1 MTNTVCTLRRFAI
14 GCVTATLGTLE
25 QIKAYFT
32 MLGCAALFVGVVASF
47 TNPTPAVAQESR
59 SATIEEVIV
68 TARKR
73 QEAAQDV
80 PIAITAITREL
91 QSATI
96 RNLQDL
102 NGFAPNVQIVEDGS
116 RGGGGASI
124 NIRGISPTRTD
135 DNSFDS
141 PVAVMIDGI
150 YLGSLAG
157 QVIENFDL
165 ERIEVLRGPQGTLF
179 GKNTV
184 GGVINVIRT
193 RPTGEFGGR
202 LKATFGEDGQQE
214 FRAVLNAPIMED
226 VLAVKVFGTYQEDD
240 GYYDNVTT
248 GDHFGDTEYK
258 NYGLTLLWTPNDTFE
273 ATLTAEKFDDD
284 SKLNAYHT
292 NYNLLPGLLPP
303 STDPNETDYSGGH
316 LSCALSGVFTP
327 EPECRTSLSTPGNA
341 EGDTNNDAHLETDA
355 YTLNMSYDLN
365 DFMTLVSV
373 TGYRDMDEYR
383 IFDFDGSAFPF
394 ITIERWN
401 DYEQWSQELRIDGSF
416 DNGVSFTGGTYYF
429 RSKFEQDWVTGGS
442 FWGILIPATSDPV
455 GWADCQAGGIAPVF
469 CDTGIPNPP
478 GFETTQILF
487 EKQETTSYAFFAQ
500 VDWEFIED
508 WTVTAGLRWTEER
521 KDFRAGQAYLSD
533 IERQRLRNFPEY
545 ADLDN
550 TWRETSPKLGLTYR
564 LNDSAMAYVTY
575 SEGFHSGGFFGVNQ
589 NTRDFIRDQYDPE
602 TSENYEIG
610 YKSVM
615 FDNTLK
621 FNVAVFYNEFKDK
634 QEQSIQAD
642 PDTNTV
648 ATTFS
653 NAASATYWG
662 IEIETEYV
670 FNQYVRAF
678 LNYGYL
684 DAEYDD
690 FETDINANDGLDI
703 VEDASFLTPRRAP
716 ENTIGVG
723 GTITIPLGPGVI
735 EIYSKY
741 SWIDEQETTLLNTP
755 LGLVDSVEDLTAS
768 IGYFGENYS
777 IVAFGR
783 NLTDDQVETFFSIDA
798 PGLPLFAV
806 GTVNRPRAYGVE
818 LSYNF

>member
-1 MTNTVCTLRRFAI
+1 MINTVCTLRRFAL
-14 GCVTATLGTLE
+14 GCVTATLETLE

-32 MLGCAALFVGVVASF
+32 VLGCAALLLSVIASF
-47 TNPTPAVAQESR
+47 THPTPAVAQESR
-59 SATIEEVIV
+59 DAIIEEVIV

-80 PIAITAITREL
+80 PIAITAITKEL
-91 QSATI
+91 ESATI
-96 RNLQDL
+96 RNLTDL
-102 NGFAPNVQIVEDGS
+102 NGFAPNVQIAEDGS

-165 ERIEVLRGPQGTLF
+165 ERIEILRGPQGTLF

-184 GGVINVIRT
+184 GGVINVLRS

-214 FRAVLNAPIMED
+214 FRAVVNAPIIED
-226 VLAVKVFGTYQEDD
+226 QLAVKAFGTYMEDD
-240 GYYDNVTT
+240 GYYDNKTT
-248 GDHFGDTEYK
+248 GDNFGDKEYK

-292 NYNLLPGLLPP
+292 NYNLAPGLLAW
-303 STDPNETDYSGGH
+303 SGDPNETDYSGGH
-316 LSCALSGVFTP
+316 LACLVTG
-327 EPECRTSLSTPGNA
+327 ECRTSLSTPSKS

-355 YTLNMSYDLN
+355 FTLNMSYDLN

-383 IFDFDGSAFPF
+383 VFDFDGSAAPF

-401 DYEQWSQELRIDGSF
+401 DYDQFSQELRIDASW

-429 RSKFEQDWVTGGS
+429 RNDFKQDWVTGGA
-442 FWGILIPATSDPV
+442 FWSVVQPAVTDPD
-455 GWADCQAGGIAPVF
+455 GWAACQAGAIAPVF
-469 CDTGIPNPP
+469 CDTGVATPP
-478 GFETTQILF
+478 GAETTQILY
-487 EKQETTSYAFFAQ
+487 EEQETTSTAFFGQ
-500 VDWEFIED
+500 VDWDFMEN
-508 WTVTAGLRWTEER
+508 WTLTAGLRWTEER
-521 KDFRAGQAYLSD
+521 KDFKAGQAYLSN

-602 TSENYEIG
+602 TSDNYEIG

-621 FNVAVFYNEFKDK
+621 FNVAAFYNEFTDK

-662 IEIETEYV
+662 IEVETEYV

-690 FETDINANDGLDI
+690 FETDINANDGLDM
-703 VEDASFLTPRRAP
+703 VEDASHLTPRRAP

-723 GTITIPLGPGVI
+723 GTITIPLGPGDI
-735 EIYSKY
+735 EIYAKY
-741 SWIDEQETTLLNTP
+741 AWIDEQETTLLNTP
-755 LGLVDSVEDLTAS
+755 LGLVDDTEDLTAS

-783 NLTDDQVETFFSIDA
+783 NLTDDQVETFISIDA
-798 PGLPLFAV
+798 PGLPLFGV
-806 GTVNRPRAYGVE
+806 GNVNRPRTYGVE

>member
-1 MTNTVCTLRRFAI
+1 MTNTVCTLRRFAL
-14 GCVTATLGTLE
+14 GRVTATLETLE

-32 MLGCAALFVGVVASF
+32 VLGCAALFVSVVASF

-91 QSATI
+91 ESATI

-165 ERIEVLRGPQGTLF
+165 DRIEILRGPQGTLF

-184 GGVINVIRT
+184 GGVINVFRS

-202 LKATFGEDGQQE
+202 LKATVGEDGQQE

-226 VLAVKVFGTYQEDD
+226 VLAVKAFGTYQEDD

-248 GDHFGDTEYK
+248 GDNFGDTEYK

-303 STDPNETDYSGGH
+303 PTDPNGTDYSGGH
-316 LSCALSGVFTP
+316 LSCALSGVFSP
-327 EPECRTSLSTPGNA
+327 QPECRTSLSTPGKS
-341 EGDTNNDAHLETDA
+341 EGDQNNDAHLETDA

-401 DYEQWSQELRIDGSF
+401 D
-416 DNGVSFTGGTYYF
+416 
-429 RSKFEQDWVTGGS
+429 
-442 FWGILIPATSDPV
+442 
-455 GWADCQAGGIAPVF
+455 
-469 CDTGIPNPP
+469 
-478 GFETTQILF
+478 
-487 EKQETTSYAFFAQ
+487 
-500 VDWEFIED
+500 
-508 WTVTAGLRWTEER
+508 
-521 KDFRAGQAYLSD
+521 
-533 IERQRLRNFPEY
+533 
-545 ADLDN
+545 
-550 TWRETSPKLGLTYR
+550 
-564 LNDSAMAYVTY
+564 
-575 SEGFHSGGFFGVNQ
+575 
-589 NTRDFIRDQYDPE
+589 
-602 TSENYEIG
+602 
-610 YKSVM
+610 
-615 FDNTLK
+615 
-621 FNVAVFYNEFKDK
+621 
-634 QEQSIQAD
+634 
-642 PDTNTV
+642 
-648 ATTFS
+648 
-653 NAASATYWG
+653 
-662 IEIETEYV
+662 
-670 FNQYVRAF
+670 
-678 LNYGYL
+678 
-684 DAEYDD
+684 
-690 FETDINANDGLDI
+690 
-703 VEDASFLTPRRAP
+703 
-716 ENTIGVG
+716 
-723 GTITIPLGPGVI
+723 GTITTNSARNCALTRPG
-735 EIYSKY
+735 
-741 SWIDEQETTLLNTP
+741 TTVSRSQ
-755 LGLVDSVEDLTAS
+755 G
-768 IGYFGENYS
+768 
-777 IVAFGR
+777 
-783 NLTDDQVETFFSIDA
+783 A
-798 PGLPLFAV
+798 PTTS
-806 GTVNRPRAYGVE
+806 GTNSSRTG
-818 LSYNF
+818 

>member
-1 MTNTVCTLRRFAI
+1 MISKNTHAGDIALACTF
-14 GCVTATLGTLE
+14 
-25 QIKAYFT
+25 
-32 MLGCAALFVGVVASF
+32 AALVSASF
-47 TNPTPAVAQESR
+47 TTPAPAVAQES
-59 SATIEEVIV
+59 SGVTIEEVLV

-73 QEAAQDV
+73 TESAQNV
-80 PIAITAITREL
+80 PIAITALSKEL
-91 QSATI
+91 ESATI

-102 NGFAPNVQIVEDGS
+102 NGFAPNVQIAEDGS

-165 ERIEVLRGPQGTLF
+165 DRIEVLRGPQGTLF

-184 GGVINVIRT
+184 GGVINVFRS
-193 RPTGEFGGR
+193 RPTGELGAR

-214 FRAVLNAPIMED
+214 FRAVVNAPIIQD
-226 VLAVKVFGTYQEDD
+226 VLAAKAFGTFQKDD
-240 GYYDNVTT
+240 GYYENNTT
-248 GDHFGDTEYK
+248 NDDFGDRDYK
-258 NYGLTLLWTPNDTFE
+258 NYGLTLLATPFDVFE
-273 ATLTAEKFDDD
+273 AQFTIEKFDDD
-284 SKLNAYHT
+284 SKLNAFHT
-292 NYNLLPGLLPP
+292 NYNLIPGVLPP
-303 STDPNETDYSGGH
+303 PTDPNETDYSGGH
-316 LSCALSGVFTP
+316 LSCLISG
-327 EPECRTSLSTPGNA
+327 ECRTSLSTPSDA

-355 YTLNMSYDLN
+355 YTLNMSLDLN
-365 DFMTLVSV
+365 ENVTLVSV

-383 IFDFDGSAFPF
+383 IYDFDGSAFPF

-401 DYEQWSQELRIDGSF
+401 NYDQTSQELRIDAAYDKF
-416 DNGVSFTGGTYYF
+416 AITGGTYYF
-429 RSKFEQDWVTGGS
+429 RNKFEQDWVTGGS
-442 FWGILIPATSDPV
+442 FWSVVQPAVSDPAI
-455 GWADCQAGGIAPVF
+455 WSACQGGALAPVY
-469 CDTGIPNPP
+469 CDTGVADPP
-478 GFETTQILF
+478 GAETTQVLY

-500 VDWEFIED
+500 ADWEFMEN
-508 WTVTAGLRWTEER
+508 WTLTAGLRWTEER
-521 KDFRAGQAYLSD
+521 KDFRAGQAYLSN
-533 IERQRLRNFPEY
+533 IESQGLRNFPEY

-550 TWRETSPKLGLTYR
+550 TWRETSPKLGLTYQV
-564 LNDSAMAYVTY
+564 NDSAIAYATY

-602 TSENYEIG
+602 TSDNYELG

-621 FNVAVFYNEFKDK
+621 LNVAVFYNEFTDK
-634 QEQSIQAD
+634 QEQSVQAD

-662 IEIETEYV
+662 IELETEYV
-670 FNQYVRAF
+670 FNQYLSAF

-690 FETDINANDGLDI
+690 FETDIDANDGLDI

-716 ENTIGVG
+716 ENTVGVG
-723 GTITIPLGPGVI
+723 GTVNIPLGPGDI
-735 EIYSKY
+735 EIYTKY
-741 SWIDEQETTLLNTP
+741 TWIDEQETTLLNTP
-755 LGLVDSVEDLTAS
+755 LGLVDSTEDLTAS
-768 IGYFGENYS
+768 IGYYGENYS
-777 IVAFGR
+777 LVAFGR
-783 NLTDDQVETFFSIDA
+783 NLTDEETETFVSIDA

-806 GTVNRPRAYGVE
+806 GTVNRPRTYGVE

>member
-1 MTNTVCTLRRFAI
+1 MCPLPLPQLPENWR
-14 GCVTATLGTLE
+14 
-25 QIKAYFT
+25 
-32 MLGCAALFVGVVASF
+32 
-47 TNPTPAVAQESR
+47 AQR
-59 SATIEEVIV
+59 SE
-68 TARKR
+68 
-73 QEAAQDV
+73 
-80 PIAITAITREL
+80 
-91 QSATI
+91 
-96 RNLQDL
+96 NLTDL
-102 NGFAPNVQIVEDGS
+102 NGFAPNVQIAEDGS

-141 PVAVMIDGI
+141 PVAVVIDGV

-165 ERIEVLRGPQGTLF
+165 ERIEILRGPQGTLF

-184 GGVINVIRT
+184 GGVINVIRS
-193 RPTGEFGGR
+193 RPTGELGGR

-214 FRAVLNAPIMED
+214 FRAVLNAPMIAD
-226 VLAVKVFGTYQEDD
+226 QLAVKAYGTYMEDD
-240 GYYDNVTT
+240 GFYDNKTT
-248 GDHFGDTEYK
+248 GDNFGDKEYK
-258 NYGLTLLWTPNDTFE
+258 NYGVTLLWTPNDTFE
-273 ATLTAEKFDDD
+273 ATLTAERFDDD
-284 SKLNAYHT
+284 SKLNAFHT
-292 NYNLLPGLLPP
+292 NYNLAPGVFPP
-303 STDPNETDYSGGH
+303 NTDPNGTDYTGGH
-316 LSCALSGVFTP
+316 LACNVGFLFTGAP
-327 EPECRTSLSTPGNA
+327 PGDTSHCRNSVSTPGNA
-341 EGDTNNDAHLETDA
+341 EGDTNQDAHLETDA
-355 YTLNMSYDLN
+355 FTLNMSYDLN

-383 IFDFDGSAFPF
+383 IYDFDGSVLPF

-401 DYEQWSQELRIDGSF
+401 EYDQFSQELRIDASW

-429 RSKFEQDWVTGGS
+429 RNDFDQDWVTGGA
-442 FWGILIPATSDPV
+442 FWSIVQPAVVDPV
-455 GWADCQAGGIAPVF
+455 GWAGCQAGDIAPVY
-469 CDTGIPNPP
+469 CDTGLATPP
-478 GFETTQILF
+478 GLETTQILY
-487 EKQETTSYAFFAQ
+487 ETQETTSTAFFGQ
-500 VDWEFIED
+500 VDWDFMED
-508 WTVTAGLRWTEER
+508 WTLTAGLRWTEER

-564 LNDSAMAYVTY
+564 LSDDAMAYVTY

-602 TSENYEIG
+602 TSENWEIG
-610 YKSVM
+610 YKSMM
-615 FDNTLK
+615 FDNTLRL
-621 FNVAVFYNEFKDK
+621 NLAWFYNEFTDK
-634 QEQSIQAD
+634 QEQSVQAD
-642 PDTNTV
+642 ADTNTV

-662 IEIETEYV
+662 IELETEYV

-690 FETDINANDGLDI
+690 FVTDINANDGLDQ
-703 VEDASFLTPRRAP
+703 VEDASHLTPRRAP

-723 GTITIPLGPGVI
+723 GTITIPLGPGDL
-735 EIYSKY
+735 EIYTKY
-741 SWIDEQETTLLNTP
+741 TWIDEQESTLLNTQQGVIDD
-755 LGLVDSVEDLTAS
+755 LEDLTAS

-783 NLTDDQVETFFSIDA
+783 NLTDDQVETFTSIDA
-798 PGLPLFAV
+798 PGLPLFGV
-806 GTVNRPRAYGVE
+806 GTVNRPRTYGVE